1 MFSST
6 IDKYWSPGSLKM
18 NFYKKNQNFV
28 ELAFGGGTPLKAF
41 LTACVVGTIL
51 ITINHGDDIL
61 TGNYPHPLKIVLTY
75 CVPYCVTTWGAITGK
90 LQSIINGVQ
99 EFLNDKKIMELSF
112 FNFENAITAAYFADE
127 NLKVVRVNNNFKK
140 FFPYLNKTTEI
151 YFPDLLKNMGIPSDQ
166 ITKFKSE
173 LRKKGKVFFPRV
185 ELSINGENKIFSLLS
200 TKTTSKSFGYLNGVQ
215 GQFIDIT
222 NE

>member
-1 MFSST
+1 
-6 IDKYWSPGSLKM
+6 M
-18 NFYKKNQNFV
+18 NFYRKNQNLM

-51 ITINHGDDIL
+51 ITINHGDEIL

-90 LQSIINGVQ
+90 LQNIIISVQ
-99 EFLNDKKIMELSF
+99 EFLNDTKIMELSF

-127 NLKVVRVNNNFKK
+127 NLHVVRVNNNFKK
-140 FFPYLNKTTEI
+140 FFPYLTETTEV
-151 YFPDLLKNMGIPSDQ
+151 YFPDLLKKIGIPSNQ
-166 ITKFKSE
+166 ITAFKRDLNE
-173 LRKKGKVFFPRV
+173 NGKVFIPRV
-185 ELSINGENKIFSLLS
+185 ELFIDGESKIFSLLS
-200 TKTTSKSFGYLNGVQ
+200 TKTTNKTFGYLNGFQ

-222 NE
+222 NQ

>member
-1 MFSST
+1 
-6 IDKYWSPGSLKM
+6 M
-18 NFYKKNQNFV
+18 NFYKKKQNFI

-51 ITINHGDDIL
+51 ITINHGDNIL
-61 TGNYPHPLKIVLTY
+61 AGNYPHPLKIVLTY

-90 LQSIINGVQ
+90 LQSIINDLQ
-99 EFLNDKKIMELSF
+99 EFLNDKTIMELSF

-140 FFPYLNKTTEI
+140 FFPYLNQTIEI
-151 YFPDLLKNMGIPSDQ
+151 YFPDLLTNIGIPSDQ
-166 ITKFKSE
+166 ITMFKTE
-173 LRKKGKVFFPRV
+173 LQKKGKVFIPRV
-185 ELSINGENKIFSLLS
+185 ELFINGESKIFSLLS
-200 TKTTSKSFGYLNGVQ
+200 TKTTNKNFGYLNGFQ

-222 NE
+222 RK

>member
-1 MFSST
+1 MKFH
-6 IDKYWSPGSLKM
+6 KR
-18 NFYKKNQNFV
+18 NQSFF

-51 ITINHGDDIL
+51 ITINHGDEIL
-61 TGNYPHPLKIVLTY
+61 NGNYPHPLKIILTY

-90 LQSIINGVQ
+90 LQSIINSVQ
-99 EFLNDKKIMELSF
+99 EFLNDKTIMELSF

-127 NLKVVRVNNNFKK
+127 NLQVIRVNNNFKK

-151 YFPDLLKNMGIPSDQ
+151 YFPDLLNNMGVPSDQ
-166 ITKFKSE
+166 IKRFKSD
-173 LRKKGKVFFPRV
+173 LKNKGKVFIPQV

-200 TKTTSKSFGYLNGVQ
+200 TKTTNKDFGYLNGFQ
-215 GQFIDIT
+215 GQFIDLTIK
-222 NE
+222 

>member
-1 MFSST
+1 M
-6 IDKYWSPGSLKM
+6 D
-18 NFYKKNQNFV
+18 FYKKNHNFF

-51 ITINHGDDIL
+51 IIINHGDDIL
-61 TGNYPHPLKIVLTY
+61 AGNYPHPFKIVLTY
-75 CVPYCVTTWGAITGK
+75 CVPYCVTTWGAMTGK

-99 EFLNDKKIMELSF
+99 EFLNDKKIIELSF

-127 NLKVVRVNNNFKK
+127 KLKVVRVNNNFKK
-140 FFPYLNKTTEI
+140 FFPYLKKTTEI

-166 ITKFKSE
+166 ITTFNLE
-173 LRKKGKVFFPRV
+173 LRKKGKVFIPRV
-185 ELSINGENKIFSLLS
+185 ELFINGEDKIFSLLS

-222 NE
+222 NK

>member
-1 MFSST
+1 
-6 IDKYWSPGSLKM
+6 M
-18 NFYKKNQNFV
+18 NFYRKNQNLM

-51 ITINHGDDIL
+51 ITINHGDEIL

-90 LQSIINGVQ
+90 LQNIISSVQ
-99 EFLNDKKIMELSF
+99 EFLNDTKIMELSF

-127 NLKVVRVNNNFKK
+127 NLHVVRVNNNFKK
-140 FFPYLNKTTEI
+140 FFPYLTETTEV
-151 YFPDLLKNMGIPSDQ
+151 YFPDLLKKIGIPSNQ
-166 ITKFKSE
+166 ITAFKRDLNE
-173 LRKKGKVFFPRV
+173 NGKVFIPRV
-185 ELSINGENKIFSLLS
+185 ELFIDGESKIFSLLS
-200 TKTTSKSFGYLNGVQ
+200 TKTTNKTFGYLNGFQ

-222 NE
+222 NQ

>member
-1 MFSST
+1 M
-6 IDKYWSPGSLKM
+6 
-18 NFYKKNQNFV
+18 
-28 ELAFGGGTPLKAF
+28 
-41 LTACVVGTIL
+41 
-51 ITINHGDDIL
+51 
-61 TGNYPHPLKIVLTY
+61 
-75 CVPYCVTTWGAITGK
+75 TTWGAITGK

-185 ELSINGENKIFSLLS
+185 ELSISGENKIFSLLS